1 MTTAPSAKPARP
13 EMRLPE
19 FVTLMALMTSLV
31 ALSMD
36 AMLPAM
42 PAIAADLG
50 ITDVAQTHMII
61 TFLVLGMAF
70 GQLFYGPLS
79 DVIGRRPSIFSG
91 LICFTIGS
99 VISMQAQT
107 LEWMLIGRLVQ
118 GFGVSGPRIV
128 SVAIIRDRYIGR
140 AMAQV
145 MSFIMMV
152 FIIVPMIAPAI
163 GQLVVKLSN
172 WRMIFAVFIGLA
184 LIITVWFGWRHPE
197 TLPKDKRKPFA
208 WKVLMRDCGTVLTT
222 RSAMWFTAAA
232 GFIFGGFL
240 TYLSSAQAIYQE
252 LYGVGDRF
260 PLYFAAM
267 AGSIGVA
274 SYVNSRLVMRFGT
287 RLISYLALFGF
298 IGCFA
303 LLWVLA
309 LLQGGLPPIWQF
321 MVFGASGFFSV
332 GLLFGN
338 LNAMAMQPLGKVAG
352 LGAALI
358 GSLTSFISV
367 PLSYL
372 VGLFFNDTLI
382 PLVAGFTIF
391 GSASLFCTWMGLNG
405 FIEE

>member
-1 MTTAPSAKPARP
+1 
-13 EMRLPE
+13 
-19 FVTLMALMTSLV
+19 
-31 ALSMD
+31 
-36 AMLPAM
+36 MLPAM
-42 PAIAADLG
+42 PAIALDLG
-50 ITDVAQTHMII
+50 ITDIAQTHMII

-91 LICFTIGS
+91 LICFTVGS
-99 VISMQAQT
+99 VISMQANT
-107 LEWMLIGRLVQ
+107 LEWMLFGRLVQ

-163 GQLVVKLSN
+163 GQLVVKFSH
-172 WRMIFAVFIGLA
+172 WRAIFAVFIGLA
-184 LIITVWFGWRHPE
+184 LIITVWFGLRHPE
-197 TLPKDKRKPFA
+197 TLPKAERKPFA
-208 WKVLMRDCGTVLTT
+208 WGVLMRDGWTVLTT
-222 RSAMWFTAAA
+222 ASSMWFTAAA

-260 PLYFAAM
+260 PLYFAAL

-303 LLWVLA
+303 VLWVLA

-382 PLVAGFTIF
+382 PLVAGFTLF
-391 GSASLFCTWMGLNG
+391 GSVSLFCTWRGLNG

>member
-1 MTTAPSAKPARP
+1 MTTATPARPARP

-19 FVTLMALMTSLV
+19 FVALMALMISLV

-50 ITDVAQTHMII
+50 ITDMASTQMII
-61 TFLVLGMAF
+61 TFLVLGMGF

-99 VISMQAQT
+99 VISMQAQS
-107 LEWMLIGRLVQ
+107 LEWMLFGRLVQ

-163 GQLVVKLSN
+163 GQLVLKLAN

-184 LIITVWFGWRHPE
+184 LVITLWFGARHPE
-197 TLPKDKRKPFA
+197 TLPKDQRKPFA
-208 WKVLMRDCGTVLTT
+208 WAELMRDSWTVLTT
-222 RSAMWFTAAA
+222 RSAMWFTAAT

-240 TYLSSAQAIYQE
+240 TYLSSAQAIYQD

-287 RLISYLALFGF
+287 RLISYLALFVF

-309 LLQGGLPPIWQF
+309 LFQGGLPPIWQF
-321 MVFGASGFFSV
+321 MVIGASGFFSV

-352 LGAALI
+352 LGAAMV
-358 GSLTSFISV
+358 GSLTNFISV

-382 PLVAGFTIF
+382 PLVAGFTVF
-391 GSASLFCTWMGLNG
+391 GCASLFCTWAGLKG
-405 FIEE
+405 FVEA

>member
-1 MTTAPSAKPARP
+1 MTSVTRVKATRP
-13 EMRLPE
+13 DIRLPE
-19 FVTLMALMTSLV
+19 FVALMALMTSLV

-50 ITDVAQTHMII
+50 ITDIAQTHMII

-99 VISMQAQT
+99 LICMQSQSQ
-107 LEWMLIGRLVQ
+107 EWMLFGRLVQ

-128 SVAIIRDRYIGR
+128 SVAIIRDRFIGR

-163 GQLVVKLSN
+163 GQVVVQLSN
-172 WRMIFAVFIGLA
+172 WRMIFAVFIALA

-197 TLPKDKRKPFA
+197 TLPADKRKPFSWTA
-208 WKVLMRDCGTVLTT
+208 LMRDTRTVLST

-252 LYGVGDRF
+252 LYDVGDQF
-260 PLYFAAM
+260 PVYFAAM
-267 AGSIGVA
+267 AFSIGVA

-287 RLISYLALFGF
+287 RLISYLALYGF
-298 IGCFA
+298 IGCFT

-309 LLQGGLPPIWQF
+309 LLQDGLPPIWQF
-321 MVFGASGFFSV
+321 MLLGASGFFSV

-352 LGAALI
+352 LGAALV

-372 VGLFFNDTLI
+372 VGLFYNDTLI
-382 PLVAGFTIF
+382 PLVAGFAIF
-391 GSASLFCTWMGLNG
+391 GSASLYCTWRGLRG
-405 FIEE
+405 FAEE